1 MFGRPTLRRRIIYQI
16 AATLIVTPFLLP
28 LIAIVSTSFGGQGA
42 IANYT
47 AVIAETPFLR
57 FLVNSLVVSAG
68 TVALVFTTTILAG
81 YAFSKMRFK
90 GRELL
95 FNAILV
101 GLILPGIA
109 LLVPLFLLLRQL
121 NLFNTYLAVILPL
134 AAIIIPLTLLLTRNY
149 MNGIPDEILE
159 AAEIDGATSFGTLI
173 RVVLPLSRPI
183 IAVVI
188 IWAFL
193 NSWNEYL
200 FPLVFLQDPSMQ
212 VVTQVPTYFTST
224 YGSDVPK
231 IFASLVLICLPI
243 TIVYLVLQRFFE
255 RGLTAGALK

>member
-1 MFGRPTLRRRIIYQI
+1 MFGRPTARRRVFYQI
-16 AATLIVTPFLLP
+16 AATLLVIPFLLP
-28 LIAIVSTSFGGQGA
+28 LIAIVATSFGGQGG

-47 AVIAETPFLR
+47 AVIQETPFLR
-57 FLVNSLVVSAG
+57 FLLNSAIISAG
-68 TVALVFTTTILAG
+68 TVAVVFVTTMLAG
-81 YAFSKMRFK
+81 YAFSKLKFK
-90 GRELL
+90 GRDLL

-101 GLILPGIA
+101 GLVLPGIA
-109 LLVPLFLLLRQL
+109 LLVPLFLLIRQL
-121 NLFNTYLAVILPL
+121 NLFNTYIAVILPL
-134 AAIIIPLTLLLTRNY
+134 SAILIPLTLLLTRNY

-159 AAEIDGATSFGTLI
+159 AAEIDGATSFGTLV
-173 RVVLPLSRPI
+173 RVVIPLSRPI
-183 IAVVI
+183 IAVVV

-200 FPLVFLQDPSMQ
+200 FPLVFLQDPAMQ
-212 VVTQVPTYFTST
+212 AVTQVPTFFTST

-243 TIVYLVLQRFFE
+243 TVVYLALQKFFE